1 MLGHRL
7 VGSDA
12 TTDDVAV
19 AVVTNDWL
27 SDTSTWDGLLPLLAA
42 SRVRLCL
49 ADLRGYGLSRDRE
62 GACTIEEAAADVLE
76 LAAGLGW
83 ERFAVVGH
91 SMSSLVA
98 LHVAQ
103 IAPAR
108 VTRAVVVGPPPP
120 TGLGYDDATLAAV
133 RALALGDDEARLR
146 FLRAI
151 WGDRLPEGWTRFK
164 LAAWRR
170 TSRPEAVAE
179 YTALFGRRG
188 LPEPAR
194 AIQCPLL
201 AVTGEHD
208 AEPMRRDAAARA
220 LRALASALEVVE
232 IPACGHYPMQETP
245 PWFLRIVERF
255 LSDRDGRDDATSEAQ
270 REAPGAGGV

>member
-7 VGSDA
+7 VGSPA
-12 TTDDVAV
+12 ASAAHVAI
-19 AVVTNDWL
+19 VTNDWL

-42 SRVRLCL
+42 SPVRLCL

-62 GACTIEEAAADVLE
+62 GACTIEEAAGDVLE
-76 LAAGLGW
+76 LAAALGW

-91 SMSSLVA
+91 SMSSLIA

-103 IAPAR
+103 IAPER
-108 VTRAVVVGPPPP
+108 VTRAVVIGPPPP
-120 TGLGYDDATLAAV
+120 AGLGYDDATFAAV

-146 FLRAI
+146 FLRVI
-151 WGDRLPEGWTRFK
+151 WSDRLSEGWTRFK
-164 LAAWRR
+164 LAEWRR
-170 TSRPEAVAE
+170 TSRAEAVAE
-179 YTALFGRRG
+179 YAALFGRRG
-188 LPEPAR
+188 LPEPTR
-194 AIQCPLL
+194 TIQCPLL

-208 AEPMRRDAAARA
+208 SEPMRRDAAARG
-220 LRALASALEVVE
+220 LAPIASTLGVAE

-245 PWFLRIVERF
+245 PWFLRVVERF
-255 LSDRDGRDDATSEAQ
+255 LCDDLGRAHALQ